1 MSVTHPAARPVR
13 EAAARLGLSV
23 ARTRQLIGTGVLAS
37 VRTGARVYVTDEG
50 IEVFLRERQER
61 EVALRNATPQEWDW
75 EGNLVESLSASLQ
88 SQGWSEVSRAE
99 AVIRKHG
106 IDLVMSKDQRTR
118 LIEVKG
124 WPTATHRSGPKAG
137 QLKRWRSTMGRNYMA
152 DLVFSGMLLRSS
164 RPDDEVA
171 IAVPEKETFLTLLGR
186 VRSQLEAL
194 GIGAYVIDQDGD
206 VRAFLA
212 VEDVDRGRLERDRRT
227 DKAVIRRLVSMS
239 DRDREAH
246 FVESNRAALEMLID
260 ARRAR

>member
-1 MSVTHPAARPVR
+1 MSVPHSTTRPVR

-23 ARTRQLIGTGVLAS
+23 ARTRRLIGTGALAS
-37 VRTGARVYVTDEG
+37 VKAGARRYVTDEG
-50 IEVFLRERQER
+50 IEAFLRARQER
-61 EVALRNATPQEWDW
+61 ELVLRNATPQEWDW
-75 EGNLVESLSASLQ
+75 EGNLVETLSASLQ
-88 SQGWSEVSRAE
+88 SQGWSEVSRAD

-106 IDLVMSKDQRTR
+106 IDLVMTRDERTR
-118 LIEVKG
+118 VIEVKG
-124 WPTATHRSGPKAG
+124 WPTSTHRSGPKAG
-137 QLKRWRSTMGRNYMA
+137 QPKRWRSTTGRNYMA

-171 IAVPEKETFLTLLGR
+171 IAVPEETFLTLLER

-194 GIGAYVIDQDGD
+194 GIGAYVIDQNGD

-212 VEDVDRGRLERDRRT
+212 VEEVDRGRLERDRRT
-227 DKAVIRRLVSMS
+227 DKAMIRRLVSMS

-246 FVESNRAALEMLID
+246 FIDSNRAALEMLID